1 METLATR
8 SGRPP
13 SGASL
18 FASSSPPNVLD
29 VFPRRPPPRAAT
41 SSRIDRS
48 SLVPSSIASSA
59 AKTSRPE
66 SDSSSWSRSLAAR
79 LASPVATP
87 SSPTRSSA
95 RRRPPRVP
103 RVPSTPPSV
112 TARAEATAR
121 SSAPQSRR
129 RLVLVLVGVVLM
141 RSRVRHEGLDHVR
154 RDLHHLAQLANL
166 PLKPG
171 DLAADPDER
180 LVVREDVLPL
190 LGLGEIAQRREL
202 VAQMPH
208 APLGGVAVE
217 LRGETVEVE
226 ILRII
231 LGPRVE
237 GLAQLG
243 HRGRGHRGRLC
254 GHRCQLS
261 NIPFCSSVT
270 RLGSVSGFSAPLSR

>member
-1 METLATR
+1 MV
-8 SGRPP
+8 SQFGRPP
-13 SGASL
+13 GVSRRDAVVADEIVGA
-18 FASSSPPNVLD
+18 
-29 VFPRRPPPRAAT
+29 AAT
-41 SSRIDRS
+41 AEGAEGAVD
-48 SLVPSSIASSA
+48 PSVGH
-59 AKTSRPE
+59 R
-66 SDSSSWSRSLAAR
+66 
-79 LASPVATP
+79 
-87 SSPTRSSA
+87 A
-95 RRRPPRVP
+95 RR
-103 RVPSTPPSV
+103 SD
-112 TARAEATAR
+112 RALFR
-121 SSAPQSRR
+121 APQSRR

-226 ILRII
+226 ILRVI

-243 HRGRGHRGRLC
+243 HRSRGHRGRLC
-254 GHRCQLS
+254 GHR
-261 NIPFCSSVT
+261 
-270 RLGSVSGFSAPLSR
+270 

>member
-1 METLATR
+1 MV
-8 SGRPP
+8 SQFGRAPGV
-13 SGASL
+13 SRGDAVVADELVGA
-18 FASSSPPNVLD
+18 
-29 VFPRRPPPRAAT
+29 AAT
-41 SSRIDRS
+41 AEGAEGAVD
-48 SLVPSSIASSA
+48 PSAGH
-59 AKTSRPE
+59 R
-66 SDSSSWSRSLAAR
+66 
-79 LASPVATP
+79 
-87 SSPTRSSA
+87 A
-95 RRRPPRVP
+95 RR
-103 RVPSTPPSV
+103 SD
-112 TARAEATAR
+112 RALFR
-121 SSAPQSRR
+121 APQSRR

-141 RSRVRHEGLDHVR
+141 RSRVRHEGLHHVR
-154 RDLHHLAQLANL
+154 RDLHHLAQLADL

-226 ILRII
+226 ILRVI

-237 GLAQLG
+237 RLAQLG

-270 RLGSVSGFSAPLSR
+270 RLGSVSGFSAPLQSMLFARSCIIRGAVDESLVPLARESRQRMMFSVYSKQ